1 MINLTSDKIRTDV
14 VRRDFFNED
23 DSFFIYKESAFF
35 WMKIEFMY

>member
-23 DSFFIYKESAFF
+23 DVFFDKFHYLMFE
-35 WMKIEFMY
+35 MKTFC